1 MIYFGLD
8 LGTNSLGISINNEL
22 NIVFGVENY
31 NFSKGNYKKAR
42 THLLQ
47 LMKKRS
53 VYNLVIGLPL
63 QLDGSEGERANS
75 VRRFISD
82 LKKEADFEFDVC
94 FFDERYST
102 IEENTT
108 YDEWLKNNPIIGS
121 TSKTSVFSNYI
132 YTNYVQNKINGTNVN
147 DKNVV
152 LKSDYIIKY
161 EDIIVNDDNQKTYLS
176 SSDSLSSVINK
187 IKVTKQTASAMS
199 ETTSSLSSTS
209 DLVGACLYP
218 NLLSKSQVMTD
229 GGEYGAKYI
238 ETGGSLSI
246 PIVYE
251 YYVESTL
258 PKITKS
264 IYFDLRNSLISDPI
278 HYMIEITGNY
288 DYTTTG
294 EIYKDI
300 DNAIQTNTIL

>member
-47 LMKKRS
+47 LMKKRN

-102 IEENTT
+102 IEAEEELRKMGFTASEISKKI
-108 YDEWLKNNPIIGS
+108 DM
-121 TSKTSVFSNYI
+121 TSA
-132 YTNYVQNKINGTNVN
+132 
-147 DKNVV
+147 
-152 LKSDYIIKY
+152 
-161 EDIIVNDDNQKTYLS
+161 IIVLEKFLIQAKKEKNDGK
-176 SSDSLSSVINK
+176 
-187 IKVTKQTASAMS
+187 
-199 ETTSSLSSTS
+199 
-209 DLVGACLYP
+209 
-218 NLLSKSQVMTD
+218 
-229 GGEYGAKYI
+229 
-238 ETGGSLSI
+238 
-246 PIVYE
+246 
-251 YYVESTL
+251 
-258 PKITKS
+258 
-264 IYFDLRNSLISDPI
+264 
-278 HYMIEITGNY
+278 
-288 DYTTTG
+288 
-294 EIYKDI
+294 
-300 DNAIQTNTIL
+300 